1 MITPET
7 DSFKLGLHALNEAYS
22 MPEYVKQ
29 AELESLDPE
38 VLDKL
43 PAQAFA
49 DPAYHRYPCHTKA
62 ATWVSMGYFLK
73 DYDNIPEA
81 EHNKLLNNF
90 EKFAKYYGMEDEYAR
105 LLQETID
112 MYKKA
117 EQTPVDNSPKLT
129 DKGGSI
135 GNVESICKAAS
146 WLVKQRNNLPL
157 AQRSEMAS
165 RILKQAEVFNIN
177 FPEKES
183 LEQTA
188 GYGVN
193 EPREVINLMRV
204 RASMTKNAE
213 CSDELNSLAD
223 RLSEQRFSPFDR
235 IWMKVACA
243 IDDFDKMAG
252 LMWYRENG
260 DMPLPEEV
268 VFALPTSVIKE
279 ADAATVQLQNGKVY
293 QLSKLAEVSKDKYEE
308 ILGSDI
314 TSAIFMGDFF
324 DKEAAAE
331 ILSTIPRFDVEA
343 LCDVLDSQG
352 VNAIGKTKTA
362 GYSLAKT
369 LFPDWS

>member
-1 MITPET
+1 MITPDT
-7 DSFKLGLHALNEAYS
+7 DSFKLGLHALNESYS

-43 PAQAFA
+43 PPQAFA

-73 DYDNIPEA
+73 DYDNIPESQQD
-81 EHNKLLNNF
+81 KLLNNF
-90 EKFAKYYGMEDEYAR
+90 EKFAKYYRMEDDYAR

-112 MYKKA
+112 LHKQA
-117 EQTPVDNSPKLT
+117 ELDSDTDSPKLT
-129 DKGGSI
+129 DQGGSI
-135 GNVESICKAAS
+135 GNVDELCKAAS
-146 WLVKQRNNLPL
+146 WLVRQKNKLPL
-157 AQRSEMAS
+157 TKRAEMAAKL
-165 RILKQAEVFNIN
+165 LKQADVFNVN

-188 GYGVN
+188 GYGVS
-193 EPREVINLMRV
+193 EPDEVINLMRV
-204 RASMTKNAE
+204 RASMCKDAE
-213 CSDELNSLAD
+213 YSGELNGLAD
-223 RLSEQRFSPFDR
+223 RLSEQRLSPFDK

-252 LMWYRENG
+252 LMWYREHG

-268 VFALPTSVIKE
+268 VFALPVSAIKK

-314 TSAIFMGDFF
+314 TDALFMGNYF

-343 LCDVLDSQG
+343 LCDVLDSEG
-352 VNAIGKTKTA
+352 VEAIAKVKTA
-362 GYSLAKT
+362 NYSLAKA
-369 LFPDWS
+369 LFPDWD

>member
-1 MITPET
+1 
-7 DSFKLGLHALNEAYS
+7 

-38 VLDKL
+38 VLDTL

-81 EHNKLLNNF
+81 QQDKLLNNF
-90 EKFAKYYGMEDEYAR
+90 EKFAKYFNMEDDYAR
-105 LLQETID
+105 LLQQTIENQ
-112 MYKKA
+112 KRA
-117 EQTPVDNSPKLT
+117 EAVPVDNSPKLT
-129 DKGGSI
+129 EQGGSI
-135 GNVESICKAAS
+135 GDVDSLCKAAT
-146 WLVKQRNNLPL
+146 WLVRQKNKLPL
-157 AQRSEMAS
+157 SQRSDMAVKL
-165 RILKQAEVFNIN
+165 LKQAEVFNIN

-193 EPREVINLMRV
+193 EPKEVISLMRV
-204 RASMTKNAE
+204 RASMSKNAE
-213 CSDELNSLAD
+213 YADELNGLAD
-223 RLSEQRFSPFDR
+223 RLSEQGFPPFDA

-252 LMWYRENG
+252 LMRYRENG

-268 VFALPTSVIKE
+268 VFALPASVIKK
-279 ADAATVQLQNGKVY
+279 ADAATVQLQNGKIY

-314 TSAIFMGDFF
+314 TDAIFMGDFF
-324 DKEAAAE
+324 DKEAASE

-343 LCDVLDSQG
+343 LCDVLESQG
-352 VNAIGKTKTA
+352 VDAVGKVKTA
-362 GYSLAKT
+362 SHSLAKV
-369 LFPDWS
+369 LFADWS

>member
-7 DSFKLGLHALNEAYS
+7 DSFKLGLHALNETYS

-90 EKFAKYYGMEDEYAR
+90 QKFAKYYGMEDDYAR
-105 LLQETID
+105 LLQETSD
-112 MYKKA
+112 MYKRA
-117 EQTPVDNSPKLT
+117 EQVPVDNSPKLT
-129 DKGGSI
+129 EKGGSI
-135 GNVESICKAAS
+135 GNVDSICKAAT
-146 WLVKQRNNLPL
+146 WLVKQKNKLPL
-157 AQRSEMAS
+157 AQRSQMAS

-193 EPREVINLMRV
+193 EPKEVINLMRV
-204 RASMTKNAE
+204 RATMSKNAE
-213 CSDELNSLAD
+213 CSNELNNLAD

-279 ADAATVQLQNGKVY
+279 ADAATVQLQNGKIY

-352 VNAIGKTKTA
+352 VNAIGKTKAA